1 MKIHA
6 PIFLM
11 LVAFAP
17 FMALAQ
23 AGGCGDPRAQIC
35 MPGQS
40 VSILNNG
47 QTTCVAC
54 TGNTVGNGCTRNCSL
69 CGPGTAPDSNHSS
82 CVIPPVKGGCGD
94 PRAQVCDPGQYANT
108 NGNETACLP
117 CTGNTVANGCT
128 RSCSSC
134 GPDTRPDSDHRSCV
148 PYPAG
153 TYKDNSNPIPF
164 GGGCQP
170 TSMEGGTLH
179 ATCPN
184 YFGVKGDTTLADADQ
199 CVADKHDIENIDG
212 HLRCVLSSNKAPNG
226 HGDVF
231 DIVSKTESQD
241 SSSETVRWRI
251 DHPNVSRPTTPY
263 SQITF
268 HQSDKIKVEAGG
280 CVRTSGGADGQR
292 WKQYVD
298 PHVTFQELNP
308 TTPIQPTTIW
318 TVVYAGGLFITD
330 TKNTLPQPLRNEP
343 FDVAIPVQLPDG
355 FTVPGSGSSS
365 YPEQFDLSLIYY
377 DNDFSVNGYYSHDN
391 GTEGQCSDDGPAWV
405 DITVIS
411 PKTPIAYSKFVK
423 GKSFDLTWR
432 TDKTGVDDNG
442 LPLNPLWS
450 FQVEHPGQVPNFQ
463 ASCAPDRVV
472 FPALPTCTSQATSFD
487 ENTGALDTFVEQFAY
502 CNTSDTVF
510 DGHINWQRVTYLG
523 ALYFRAFSGEWPDDD
538 DVNFGLETDGQNGQ
552 TAAFE
557 GPDTGIGLEFKNS
570 DTLANYNAVVWSNLE
585 TPPGLISL
593 GGSNPKVFG
602 QGEPAVVTGLMGID
616 GVHIGYTELHPTF
629 ALAVEVAFD
638 QASYGGQDQT
648 WAFFIRNAGN
658 EGSCAHKEHYWPSV
672 LGDSTYAI
680 QLPWPSGAES
690 VQIVNTQNSKMEV
703 SSSDQQYLGMQ
714 GVKPWTYLRFKLP
727 SYTATGMDGEITLH
741 YPGATARRPAMVVQR
756 KPSQKVESEKR
767 EEGEFGVDW
776 AALSTRI
783 ADPAVRQK
791 FLSEVNAVGQMNAS
805 SQKQKMTAVTIDSKQ
820 TTFTHNENFGA
831 WVGKPV
837 ADVAQPD
844 AAKENQVA
852 ALKAVLA
859 KYSAELNLSQTS
871 PAK

>member
-6 PIFLM
+6 PLFLM
-11 LVAFAP
+11 LMVYAP
-17 FMALAQ
+17 SGVLAQ
-23 AGGCGDPRAQIC
+23 VGGCGDPRAQTC
-35 MPGQS
+35 EPGQS
-40 VSILNNG
+40 INLLDSG
-47 QTTCVAC
+47 QTACVAC
-54 TGNTVGNGCTRNCSL
+54 TGNTVGNGCTR
-69 CGPGTAPDSNHSS
+69 
-82 CVIPPVKGGCGD
+82 
-94 PRAQVCDPGQYANT
+94 
-108 NGNETACLP
+108 
-117 CTGNTVANGCT
+117 
-128 RSCSSC
+128 SCSAC
-134 GPDTRPDSDHRSCV
+134 GPDARPNSGHYSCL

-153 TYKDNSNPIPF
+153 TYKDNSHPTPF

-170 TSMEGGTLH
+170 TSMDGGTLH

-184 YFGVKGDTTLADADQ
+184 YFGGKTDTQLADADQ

-212 HLRCVLSSNKAPNG
+212 HLRCVLSSKKAKD

-231 DIVSKTESQD
+231 DIVSKTESHD
-241 SSSETVRWRI
+241 SSSDTVNWRI
-251 DHPNVSRPTTPY
+251 DHPNVSQPTTPY
-263 SQITF
+263 SEITF
-268 HQSDKIKVEAGG
+268 HQADKIKVEAGG
-280 CVRTSGGADGQR
+280 CVRTSGGVDGQR

-330 TKNTLPQPLRNEP
+330 TKNTLPQPLRDEP
-343 FDVAIPVQLPDG
+343 FDVAIPEQRPGG
-355 FTVPGSGSSS
+355 FTVPGSGSAS
-365 YPEQFDLSLIYY
+365 YPKEFGLSLIYY
-377 DNDFSVNGYYSHDN
+377 DNDFSGNGYYSHDD
-391 GTEGQCSDDGPAWV
+391 GTFAQCANVGPAWFEA
-405 DITVIS
+405 TVVT
-411 PKTPIAYSKFVK
+411 PKKPIEYSHFDK
-423 GKSFDLTWR
+423 GKSFDLTWEL
-432 TDKTGVDDNG
+432 DKNSIDDNG

-450 FQVEHPGQVPNFQ
+450 AQVENPDAAPPDFSV
-463 ASCAPDRVV
+463 SCASKGKLDIN
-472 FPALPTCTSQATSFD
+472 AATCTSQSVTYDNNTDTSLEHF
-487 ENTGALDTFVEQFAY
+487 GY
-502 CNTSDTVF
+502 CNTNQTVY
-510 DGHINWQRVTYLG
+510 DGHINWQLTTYLG
-523 ALYFRAFSGEWPDDD
+523 ALYFRAFSGEWPYDD

-602 QGEPAVVTGLMGID
+602 QGEPAVVTGLMGVD

-638 QASYGGQDQT
+638 QASDGSQDQT

-658 EGSCAHKEHYWPSV
+658 EGSCAHKEHYWPSSI
-672 LGDSTYAI
+672 GDSTYAI

-741 YPGATARRPAMVVQR
+741 YSGATARRPAKIVRR
-756 KPSQKVESEKR
+756 KASQKAESEER

-791 FLSEVNAVGQMNAS
+791 FLSEVNAVGQMNPS
-805 SQKQKMTAVTIDSKQ
+805 NQKKKMTAVTIDSKQ
-820 TTFTHNENFGA
+820 ATFAHNQNFGA

-837 ADVAQPD
+837 ADVAQTDD
-844 AAKENQVA
+844 AKDKQAA

-859 KYSAELNLSQTS
+859 KYSVQLNLPQAS